1 MAIIENFKYRPEVD
15 GLRAIAVIA
24 VVLYHAGLGVPGGF
38 VGVDI
43 FFVISGYLITS
54 LIVKEVERGTFSMVT
69 FWERRARRIL
79 PASIVLVVAVLI
91 SGWFLLLPSDYA
103 KLGLSAGFHS
113 LFAANLY
120 FWRTTNYFAGP
131 SEEQP
136 LLHTWSLGVE
146 EQFYVF
152 FPLLLA
158 GFFFFRFSRCRLLLL
173 TIFGGIFVTSFVLSE
188 YTVSDYPTYNF
199 YLLPFR
205 AWELVLGSI
214 VALLPL
220 RFLKLPQSWREA
232 FAWCGFL
239 AVLVPCFVYSHDTTF
254 PGLSALPPCLGAAML
269 IWATGRVNQ
278 EAPMVSVGRL
288 LSSRPLVFIG
298 LISYSLYLW
307 HWPFFAYWTY
317 WELEP
322 ASLLTRLLLVLAGL
336 VLAVLSWRFIE
347 TPFRLKQLGG
357 TKRSIFTYSGV
368 GLVSCLL
375 AAGSLV
381 YFSGVPTRF
390 SDRVNAIDQCRAEAL
405 PVNQIASKVNLKA
418 ARAGEFPRF
427 CSVETPSDKIIVW
440 GDSHAQA
447 ILPAVLDASDNMN
460 AEVYVAWYSA
470 TAPVLDYEQT
480 QPFCIGK
487 DAVAYNRA
495 VFDFIESEKIENV
508 LLVAKWA
515 GHFEHSE
522 TVRQSRLQSD
532 QPVEFGAALANTVKQ
547 LRELG
552 CNVWFLRQVPVHLR
566 AIPKV
571 LIEQEL
577 WGIDGDQYRCDDQHY
592 ASLQAGLNQWTSR
605 LAGAGAQI
613 IDVSSFFYDSDQG
626 LYRIESQDRA
636 LYHDKHHLTQFGASM
651 LSEGILTAISSEKT
665 KIVEVR

>member
-1 MAIIENFKYRPEVD
+1 MNIIENFKYRPEVD
-15 GLRAIAVIA
+15 GLRAIAVMA

-38 VGVDI
+38 VGVDV

-54 LIVKEVERGTFSMVT
+54 LIVKEMERGTFSMVT

-103 KLGLSAGFHS
+103 DLGRSAVFYS
-113 LFAANLY
+113 IFAANLY
-120 FWRTTNYFAGP
+120 FWRTVNYFAGP
-131 SEEQP
+131 AEEQP
-136 LLHTWSLGVE
+136 LLHMWSLGVE

-158 GFFFFRFSRCRLLLL
+158 GVFFFRFSRSRLLLL
-173 TIFGGIFVTSFVLSE
+173 SIFGCISTVSFALSA
-188 YTVSDYPTYNF
+188 YTVSEYQTYNF
-199 YLLPFR
+199 FLLPFR
-205 AWELVLGSI
+205 AWELFLGSI

-220 RFLKLPQSWREA
+220 RFLKLQQSWREA

-307 HWPFFAYWTY
+307 HWPFFAYWSS

-322 ASLLTRLLLVLAGL
+322 ASLMTRLLLASAGFAL
-336 VLAVLSWRFIE
+336 GILSWRFVE
-347 TPFRLKQLGG
+347 TPFRKKQFGG

-381 YFSGVPTRF
+381 YLSGVPTRF

-405 PVNQIASKVNLKA
+405 PATHIASKVNLKA

-427 CSVETPSDKIIVW
+427 CSVERPSRKIMVW
-440 GDSHAQA
+440 GDSHARA
-447 ILPAVLDASDNMN
+447 ILPAVLDAADHMN
-460 AEVYVAWYSA
+460 AEVHVAWYSA

-522 TVRQSRLQSD
+522 TVRQSRLQPD
-532 QPVEFGAALANTVKQ
+532 QPTEFGAALVNTVKQ
-547 LRELG
+547 LGELG
-552 CNVWFLRQVPVHLR
+552 CKVWILRQVPVHLR
-566 AIPKV
+566 DIPKV
-571 LIEQEL
+571 LIKQEL
-577 WGIDGDQYRCDDQHY
+577 WGINGDKYRCDDLLY
-592 ASLQAGLNQWTSR
+592 ASLQYRLNQW
-605 LAGAGAQI
+605 
-613 IDVSSFFYDSDQG
+613 SSPLQRGRVD
-626 LYRIESQDRA
+626 
-636 LYHDKHHLTQFGASM
+636 
-651 LSEGILTAISSEKT
+651 
-665 KIVEVR
+665 